1 MEDRHFEFE
10 GREAK
15 VDKYYNILLK
25 VADVAA
31 DLELSQEILSK
42 DACEQGG
49 WILAGE
55 VFCIATKKAKKA
67 TFLNWVSEYVLL
79 ERFIRSRMDCLD
91 SPLADDGKPGASETQ
106 NEPSG
111 NQDSMKALMN
121 EFVQTAAHMGRLQRL
136 AMEYRG
142 ILAEL
147 DHEFKGKR
155 VIFGKLVEAI
165 DRELAYGARW
175 FPGTV
180 GKPMGYPEAASLG
193 KAVGQ

>member
-1 MEDRHFEFE
+1 MKERHFEFE

-15 VDKYYNILLK
+15 VDEHYNILLK

-31 DLELSQEILSK
+31 DLQLTPEAVMK
-42 DACEQGG
+42 DIGDRDG
-49 WILAGE
+49 WILAAD
-55 VFCIATKKAKKA
+55 VFYVAGKWAKKEA
-67 TFLNWVSEYVLL
+67 FSNWGSQYALL
-79 ERFIRSRMDCLD
+79 ERFIRSRMACNDAL
-91 SPLADDGKPGASETQ
+91 L
-106 NEPSG
+106 NE
-111 NQDSMKALMN
+111 L
-121 EFVQTAAHMGRLQRL
+121 VQTAAQMGRLQRL

-165 DRELAYGARW
+165 DRELDYGARW

-180 GKPMGYPEAASLG
+180 GKPVEYPEAASLG
-193 KAVGQ
+193 KAVGE